1 MLENDIRHAVQTALD
16 EDLGHTAHNTI
27 HDMLNADITAQLIPA
42 AKNLKKPQ
50 KEVDKK
56 MKELGYHV
64 HVPKRPRASA
74 ARNILNRMKEL

>member
-1 MLENDIRHAVQTALD
+1 MKLAFLCVLGLLLCHDFCEAKNRKKKDPADSHPGWAEHEIGALHAN
-16 EDLGHTAHNTI
+16 AH
-27 HDMLNADITAQLIPA
+27 HGADVV

-64 HVPKRPRASA
+64 HVP
-74 ARNILNRMKEL
+74 

>member
-42 AKNLKKPQ
+42 
-50 KEVDKK
+50 DK
-56 MKELGYHV
+56 HV
-64 HVPKRPRASA
+64 SGALITREDGVFAVKRGQSKYLI
-74 ARNILNRMKEL
+74 N